1 MLGAMVVVR
10 AVVAMVALAAILVGA
25 WRLEGATDGLLVQH
39 GRAGTVPITTFAPQA
54 GGPAPVVVISHGF
67 AGSQQLMLPF
77 AVTLARNGYLAV
89 TFDFPGHGRNPAP
102 LPGGLVDH
110 DKRTGALLAALGEVV
125 AYARALPGGDG
136 RLALL
141 GHSMA
146 SDVVIRYAQ
155 AHPEVAATVAVSPFS
170 RGVTATSPRNL
181 LIIVGALEPAMLRD
195 EGFRTVGLAAPGP
208 PEERT
213 TYGSFADGTARRLV
227 LAGGVEHIGVL
238 YSRQSMAEALAWLD
252 ETFNRR
258 GSGYLDERAPWLGVL
273 MLGVVALG
281 WPLAGLLPRAATAP
295 LGAGLPWRA
304 LLPIAVLP
312 AVLTPLILW
321 RLPTSFL
328 HSLLGDYL
336 AVHYAVYGLLTAAGL
351 WLARGMQQGEGAAR
365 PGLAVAAL
373 ALAAYCV
380 LAVGAPIDRY
390 VTSFVPTAER
400 WPILFAVLAG
410 TALYCAADEWL
421 TRGVGARRGAYALTK
436 LLFLL
441 SLVLAIALNPAR
453 LFFLI
458 IIVPVIL
465 LFLIVYGLFSGWAY
479 RRSWQPMAGAL
490 AVALAFAWAIAAVF
504 PVVG

>member
-1 MLGAMVVVR
+1 MIVVR
-10 AVVAMVALAAILVGA
+10 ALVAVAALAAILIGT
-25 WRLEGATDGLLVQH
+25 WRLESATDGLAVRY
-39 GRAGTVPITTFAPQA
+39 GRAGSVPVTTFALEG
-54 GGPAPVVVISHGF
+54 GGPAPVVVIGHGF

-89 TFDFPGHGRNPAP
+89 TFDLPGHGRNPVP
-102 LPGGLVDH
+102 LRGGLADEGQ
-110 DKRTGALLAALGEVV
+110 RTGALTAALGEVV
-125 AYARALPGGDG
+125 DYARALPGGDG

-146 SDVVIRYAQ
+146 SDVVVRYAQ
-155 AHPEVAATVAVSPFS
+155 AHPEVAATVAVSPYS
-170 RGVTATSPRNL
+170 PGVTATSPRNL
-181 LIIVGALEPAMLRD
+181 LILLGALEPAVLRD
-195 EGFRTVGLAAPGP
+195 EGLRAVGLAAPGP
-208 PEERT
+208 PAERT
-213 TYGSFADGTARRLV
+213 TYGSFADGTARRLA

-238 YSRQSMAEALAWLD
+238 YSRQSMAEALAWMD
-252 ETFNRR
+252 EAFGRR
-258 GSGYLDERAPWLGVL
+258 GGGYLDERAPWLGVL

-295 LGAGLPWRA
+295 LGAGLGWRR
-304 LLPIAVLP
+304 LLPVAVLP
-312 AVLTPLILW
+312 ALLTPLILW

-328 HSLLGDYL
+328 PSLLGDYL
-336 AVHYAVYGLLTAAGL
+336 AAHYAVYGLLTAVGL
-351 WLARGMQQGEGAAR
+351 WLARGAGRWPGDGEGAAR

-410 TALYCAADEWL
+410 TAPYCVADEWL
-421 TRGVGARRGAYALTK
+421 TRGAGARRGAYAATK
-436 LLFLL
+436 LLFVL
-441 SLVLAIALNPAR
+441 SLVLAIALNPDR

-479 RRSWQPMAGAL
+479 RRTWHPMAGAL

-504 PVVG
+504 PVMG